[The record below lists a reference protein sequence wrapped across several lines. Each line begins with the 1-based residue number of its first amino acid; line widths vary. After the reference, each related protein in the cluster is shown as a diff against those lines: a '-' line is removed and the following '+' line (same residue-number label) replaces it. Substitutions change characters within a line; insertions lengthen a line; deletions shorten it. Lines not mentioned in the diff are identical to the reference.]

1 MQKNAVARNREFS
14 LQALF
19 IVVEG
24 FQKCDYSLS
33 FRNECVQKEAILYL
47 WICCCHT
54 IYTQDKKT
62 RIQINNDTKNI
73 CSLSYITLYR
83 IICHIYY
90 NAMLVSHDLLHLRR
104 SITILIV
111 AYVLFWFFADNVIFH
126 VLLTRTTNVCINIA
140 EYFFHV
146 LLRTSQLSVTT
157 LCKAKRK
164 NCINITYR
172 ISKQNRIQMQFIFVR
187 ILQ

>member
-1 MQKNAVARNREFS
+1 MYDVA
-14 LQALF
+14 
-19 IVVEG
+19 
-24 FQKCDYSLS
+24 LS
-33 FRNECVQKEAILYL
+33 FRRECVQNVAILYL
-47 WICCCHT
+47 WIYCCPTC
-54 IYTQDKKT
+54 YTSKIKT
-62 RIQINNDTKNI
+62 RVQINNDTKDI

-83 IICHIYY
+83 IIYY

-126 VLLTRTTNVCINIA
+126 VLLTRTTNVCININ

-146 LLRTSQLSVTT
+146 LLHTSQLSVTT

-164 NCINITYR
+164 IVLT
-172 ISKQNRIQMQFIFVR
+172 
-187 ILQ
+187 